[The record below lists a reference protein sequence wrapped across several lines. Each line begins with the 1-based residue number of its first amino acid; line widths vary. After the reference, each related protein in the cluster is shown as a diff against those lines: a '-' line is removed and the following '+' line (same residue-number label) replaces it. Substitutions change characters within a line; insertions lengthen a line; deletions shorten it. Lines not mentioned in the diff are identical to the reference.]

1 MKEKKHR
8 KRKILPVL
16 LGTVG
21 ILALAGLIVVFGF
34 RVRSVEVEGN
44 EYYSDNSII
53 SWINNDDLAVNSL
66 YILIR
71 YNLTSPEMPTAVE
84 RMEISLKNPWT
95 VHVQV
100 REKQMVGYV
109 DYDDSYLYFDHEGT
123 ALDRRKK
130 IVEGVPHVEGLAF
143 DASGVVLGETL
154 PVDDESI
161 FERITEVSR
170 GLEKYKLTPDRL
182 SCADG
187 EIILTFGRIQIL
199 LGNDNYDERLAQI
212 DPILEKLDENYP
224 DTSGTLH
231 LENFD
236 GTSENIP
243 FVPDNNE

>member
-1 MKEKKHR
+1 MY
-8 KRKILPVL
+8 KRQ
-16 LGTVG
+16 
-21 ILALAGLIVVFGF
+21 
-34 RVRSVEVEGN
+34 
-44 EYYSDNSII
+44 
-53 SWINNDDLAVNSL
+53 
-66 YILIR
+66 
-71 YNLTSPEMPTAVE
+71 NLTSPEMPTAVE

-123 ALDRRKK
+123 ALVRRKK

-224 DTSGTLH
+224 DTSGTVSYTH
-231 LENFD
+231 LD
-236 GTSENIP
+236 VYKRQVYGL
-243 FVPDNNE
+243 

>member
-21 ILALAGLIVVFGF
+21 VLALAGLIVVFGF

-66 YILIR
+66 YIL
-71 YNLTSPEMPTAVE
+71 E

-123 ALDRRKK
+123 ALVRRKK